1 MRYLLVV
8 LLLTGCST
16 LIPTRATFPEVPKE
30 IAEACPDLEKL
41 APETTKLSE
50 VAGTVT
56 KNYSSYYE
64 CQAKQEAWAEWY
76 KAQRKIHED
85 VK

>member
-1 MRYLLVV
+1 MRYLLIA

-16 LIPTRATFPEVPKE
+16 LVPTRATFPDVPKE

-41 APETTKLSE
+41 AAETSKLSE

-64 CQAKQEAWAEWY
+64 CQAKHEAWVEWY
-76 KAQRKIHED
+76 KAQRQIHES

>member
-1 MRYLLVV
+1 MRYLLVL

-16 LIPTRATFPEVPKE
+16 LVPTRATFPEVPKE
-30 IAEACPDLEKL
+30 IVEACPDLEKL
-41 APETTKLSE
+41 AQETKKLSE

-56 KNYSSYYE
+56 KNYSMYYE
-64 CQAKQEAWAEWY
+64 CQAKQEAWQEWY
-76 KAQRKIHED
+76 KAQRKIYED